1 MSDAF
6 MNESPFYM
14 ALTSDPENVSEVQPY
29 IDNIIKECNI
39 KNDLYGNILVS
50 VTEAVTN
57 AIIHGN
63 QADENKKVTLNSR
76 ITEKML
82 AVKITDEGPGFDFDD
97 VPDPTSPENIFN
109 LNGRGVFLMRQLSDG
124 VVFSDEGSTVEIK
137 FKLH

>member
-1 MSDAF
+1 MSETF
-6 MNESPFYM
+6 MNDIPYLL
-14 ALTSDPENVSEVQPY
+14 ALPSDPQNVSEVQPY

-39 KNDLYGNILVS
+39 KSDLYGNILVS

-76 ITEKML
+76 ITDKML

-97 VPDPTSPENIFN
+97 VPDPTSPENLFN

-137 FKLH
+137 FKL

>member
-1 MSDAF
+1 

-14 ALTSDPENVSEVQPY
+14 ALDSDPANVSEVQPY
-29 IDNIIKECNI
+29 IDRVVQQFNI

-63 QADENKKVTLNSR
+63 QADSNRQVFLDTKIINDRLLAFR
-76 ITEKML
+76 IT
-82 AVKITDEGPGFDFDD
+82 DQGPGFDFED
-97 VPDPTSPENIFN
+97 VPDPTAPSNLHD

-124 VVFSDEGSTVEIK
+124 VVFSDNGSTVELK
-137 FKLH
+137 FKLI